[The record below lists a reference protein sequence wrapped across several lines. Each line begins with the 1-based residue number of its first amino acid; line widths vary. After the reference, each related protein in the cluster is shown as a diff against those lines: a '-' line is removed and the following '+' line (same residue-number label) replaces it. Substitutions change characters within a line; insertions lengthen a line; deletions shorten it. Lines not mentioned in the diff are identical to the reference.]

1 MFYHVNCLPCL
12 IFIWVS
18 NTPIDNQLLTKT
30 FCSPP
35 GDRLCVMDEPAGKR
49 KDCDLT
55 RKPHPAH
62 SGYQVMRPLAAK
74 A

>member
-1 MFYHVNCLPCL
+1 MFSHANCPPCL
-12 IFIWVS
+12 IFVWVS
-18 NTPIDNQLLTKT
+18 RTPIDNQLLTKT
-30 FCSPP
+30 FCSRS
-35 GDRLCVMDEPAGKR
+35 GDRLSIRNAGKR

-62 SGYQVMRPLAAK
+62 SGYQVMRPLTAK